1 MENSIE
7 IDDIIFTLLYRSVAD
22 NLVYKIK
29 KDTEIWKDHL
39 DIGCSTITSNTRDIV
54 QYKSIKDG
62 KEKILYAYRSTSEM
76 GVWRLG
82 YLRGGD
88 CGLNKFSLDYVQG
101 SILHHELQKFINEHF
116 DLLGLVPYAQSEME
130 LFVDEVTIVTDP
142 QKKYIYNND
151 YLLEN
156 NYDELD
162 STQKEEFRQ
171 RHRFIMMQFSIPA
184 DITVIDDSSR
194 IMVMSPFDSTTI
206 KCEDIASQE
215 DIKMQLNTLSDQL
228 QTLYSITSITHI
240 CDYQLIEPVENI
252 NARISMHIVELTC
265 NENSENNVTLVCCMY
280 DLIYGTQNKLASGIY
295 GIALLKTNEIGINE
309 YGIYTKFISAG
320 AFICKPINY
329 TRICKLMTDLE
340 EKKCSSRY
348 VYVGDRYA
356 DIFPYSVIPQ
366 MLLMGVDEQKE
377 SKKRSKKKSKK
388 KSRKRFKKKSRK
400 SKK

>member
-1 MENSIE
+1 MENNIE
-7 IDDIIFTLLYRSVAD
+7 IDGIIFTLLYRSVAD

-29 KDTEIWKDHL
+29 KETEIWRDHL
-39 DIGCSTITSNTRDIV
+39 DIGCSTITANTRDIV

-82 YLRGGD
+82 YLRDRD

-101 SILHHELQKFINEHF
+101 TILHHELQKFINDNF
-116 DLLGLVPYAQSEME
+116 DLLELIPYALSDTE
-130 LFVDEVTIVTDP
+130 LCLDYVKINPEKPLVRLND
-142 QKKYIYNND
+142 D
-151 YLLEN
+151 YLLAN

-162 STQKEEFRQ
+162 STQQEEFRQ

-184 DITVIDDSSR
+184 DIKIIDDSNR
-194 IMVMSPFDSTTI
+194 KIEMSPFDATTI
-206 KCEDIASQE
+206 KCEDIVSRE
-215 DIKMQLNTLSDQL
+215 EIKGQLHTLSEQL
-228 QTLYSITSITHI
+228 KTMYSIKSIKYI

-295 GIALLKTNEIGINE
+295 GIALLKTNEIEINE
-309 YGIYTKFISAG
+309 YGIYIKFISAG
-320 AFICKPINY
+320 TFICKPINY
-329 TRICKLMTDLE
+329 ARICKLMSDLE
-340 EKKCSSRY
+340 DKKCSSRY

-356 DIFPYSVIPQ
+356 DIFPYSVIPD
-366 MLLMGVDEQKE
+366 MLSIEGDEKKE
-377 SKKRSKKKSKK
+377 RSKKRSKKKRSRKRSKK
-388 KSRKRFKKKSRK
+388 KSRRSRK
-400 SKK
+400 